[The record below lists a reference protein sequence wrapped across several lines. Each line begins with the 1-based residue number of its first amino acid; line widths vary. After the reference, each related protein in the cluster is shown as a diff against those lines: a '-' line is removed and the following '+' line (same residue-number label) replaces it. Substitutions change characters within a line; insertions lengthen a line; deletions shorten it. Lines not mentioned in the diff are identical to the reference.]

1 MGHSECGDSNSKFTG
16 VLGPMK
22 SVPAYTVKFHVCP
35 CVKLP
40 MAPCGISLSLRKV
53 SRDTCGISLS
63 FLSLRN
69 LPVSGVLSWIFCP
82 CGTRSFVYI
91 YSPLQGFLI
100 IFNQN
105 ERHCKTNRRFWR
117 NNRLWKFPRGP
128 LRLLLRTL
136 LCKKN
141 NCIHIWNFYLLLL
154 ALLSEAWSRWT
165 PFKCWRCWLLQW
177 LQWIKL
183 FFIFF

>member
-91 YSPLQGFLI
+91 YSPSQGFFI
-100 IFNQN
+100 IFNMESPRLYQETDDRIEFGNFTEDTCDYCDHVPCIKRTIVYAYEISVFYCWNCYTRHIVDEFETNIEDVDYCSDCN
-105 ERHCKTNRRFWR
+105 E
-117 NNRLWKFPRGP
+117 
-128 LRLLLRTL
+128 
-136 LCKKN
+136 
-141 NCIHIWNFYLLLL
+141 
-154 ALLSEAWSRWT
+154 
-165 PFKCWRCWLLQW
+165 
-177 LQWIKL
+177 
-183 FFIFF
+183 